1 MPPRARRPGVC
12 EPRPERETET
22 ERESERDVCDK
33 ILIWTRYGRD
43 MDGIWRLCP
52 DCAASCARE
61 FILINVASLRAE
73 QREVHLVGAVVLAV
87 KVEQRRA
94 CAAAAVAQR
103 RAVAREEA

>member
-1 MPPRARRPGVC
+1 
-12 EPRPERETET
+12 
-22 ERESERDVCDK
+22 
-33 ILIWTRYGRD
+33 
-43 MDGIWRLCP
+43 MDGIWRLGPVCP
-52 DCAASCARE
+52 ASRAPE
-61 FILINVASLRAE
+61 FILTSVASLRAE